1 MNQVEKFVLVVTE
14 ILRLFFNILT
24 TNDKYSL
31 SRNECLTQPIQ
42 MQLLKNRKIFS
53 EFFSAFLKS
62 TQKLEYFEK
71 EDDPPRFFVSEIIDC
86 KKRSFL
92 NAQKALCQKTYGQS
106 TC

>member
-1 MNQVEKFVLVVTE
+1 MMEIFKKLADVLNALLLQIMRSE
-14 ILRLFFNILT
+14 
-24 TNDKYSL
+24 
-31 SRNECLTQPIQ
+31 
-42 MQLLKNRKIFS
+42 QLLKNRKIFS